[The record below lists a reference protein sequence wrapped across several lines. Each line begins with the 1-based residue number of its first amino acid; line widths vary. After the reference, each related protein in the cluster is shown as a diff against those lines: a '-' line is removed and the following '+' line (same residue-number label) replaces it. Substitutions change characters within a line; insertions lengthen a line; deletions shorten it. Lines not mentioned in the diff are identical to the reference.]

1 MVTPIPKDSATWY
14 TKFPDGRIRDNRC
27 RFARGSKVK
36 VIAGPNAGRLA
47 TVDSR
52 VAQIIIEGLLETL
65 PGYHVTLDDGKWA
78 TVRWDELD
86 CA

>member
-1 MVTPIPKDSATWY
+1 M
-14 TKFPDGRIRDNRC
+14 
-27 RFARGSKVK
+27 
-36 VIAGPNAGRLA
+36 A

-52 VAQIIIEGLLETL
+52 IAQIMVEGQLETL

>member
-1 MVTPIPKDSATWY
+1 MVTPNPKDSATWY
-14 TKFPDGRIRDNRC
+14 TKFPDGRIRDNRY
-27 RFARGSKVK
+27 RFARGLEVK
-36 VIAGPNAGRLA
+36 VIAGPYTGRLA

-52 VAQIIIEGLLETL
+52 VAQIMIEGHLETL
-65 PGYHVTLDDGKWA
+65 HGYHVTLDDGKWA